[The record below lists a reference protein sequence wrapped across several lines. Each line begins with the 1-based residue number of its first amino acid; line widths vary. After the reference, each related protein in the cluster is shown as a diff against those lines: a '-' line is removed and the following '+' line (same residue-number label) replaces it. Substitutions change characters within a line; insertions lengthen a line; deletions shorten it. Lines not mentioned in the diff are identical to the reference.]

1 MVETLSVRLARRF
14 GDFALD
20 AAFALPLSG
29 ITVVFGPSGCG
40 KSTLLRGIA
49 GLDREARGEVRLGG
63 EIWLDSAAR
72 IFVPAHRR
80 GAGLVFQDARLFD
93 HLDVAGNLAFAD
105 RRSRGQGG
113 GSGLDVDRDGV
124 IAALDLAPLLPRR
137 PARLSG
143 GERQRVAL
151 GRALLSRPR
160 LLLLDEP
167 LSALDRARKIGI
179 LPRLAAVPERFGI
192 PVVMVTHA
200 IEEAVQ
206 LADRMVVLEGGRVI
220 ATGETIEVLARPEIY
235 PLTGRFEAGVLIEA
249 RVEEHRP
256 GDALT
261 RLSVAGQELV
271 MPMLEGLA
279 PGQPVRLR
287 IRARDVA
294 LALSPPRDSSIRNI
308 LRVAIVGIEAGDEG
322 AFAELMLDLG
332 GQRLRARIT
341 RASLRDLGLGPGME
355 VFALIKSVSF
365 DRRWIAG
372 NPAQS

>member
-1 MVETLSVRLARRF
+1 
-14 GDFALD
+14 
-20 AAFALPLSG
+20 
-29 ITVVFGPSGCG
+29 
-40 KSTLLRGIA
+40 
-49 GLDREARGEVRLGG
+49 
-63 EIWLDSAAR
+63 
-72 IFVPAHRR
+72 
-80 GAGLVFQDARLFD
+80 
-93 HLDVAGNLAFAD
+93 
-105 RRSRGQGG
+105 
-113 GSGLDVDRDGV
+113 
-124 IAALDLAPLLPRR
+124 
-137 PARLSG
+137 
-143 GERQRVAL
+143 
-151 GRALLSRPR
+151 
-160 LLLLDEP
+160 
-167 LSALDRARKIGI
+167 
-179 LPRLAAVPERFGI
+179 
-192 PVVMVTHA
+192 
-200 IEEAVQ
+200 
-206 LADRMVVLEGGRVI
+206 
-220 ATGETIEVLARPEIY
+220 
-235 PLTGRFEAGVLIEA
+235 VLIEA

-271 MPMLEGLA
+271 MPMLAGLA
-279 PGQPVRLR
+279 PGRRVRLR